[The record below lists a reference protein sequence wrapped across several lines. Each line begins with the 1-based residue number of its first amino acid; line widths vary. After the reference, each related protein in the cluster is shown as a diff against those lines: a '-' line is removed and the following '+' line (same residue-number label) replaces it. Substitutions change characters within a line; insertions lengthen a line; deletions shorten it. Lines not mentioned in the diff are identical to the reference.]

1 MVKNN
6 TGGNKAKRQGRR
18 FATEQQ
24 GSNKGVR
31 KASEVGEIYAAV
43 TKIFG
48 GSTCEVKCNDGL
60 IRQCVIRGKFAFKGK
75 RENTLISGIWVLVG
89 LRDWEVRASGLPRC
103 DLLEVYSSM
112 EKEKLRQAESCSF
125 QHILGAGESTKTDE
139 HDLFSDLTTT
149 NLPKKVSGAVIDE
162 DIGIGISSDDEPV
175 SDSDTVREKENP
187 LPNPLPPPTVLLGK
201 EAVRNQLDWMTI
213 NIDDI

>member
-24 GSNKGVR
+24 GGSNKGVR
-31 KASEVGEIYAAV
+31 KATELGEIYAAV

-48 GSTCEVKCNDGL
+48 GSTCEVKCNDGV

-103 DLLEVYSSM
+103 DLLEVYSSV

-149 NLPKKVSGAVIDE
+149 NLPEKVSGAVINE
-162 DIGIGISSDDEPV
+162 EISDISSSDDEPV
-175 SDSDTVREKENP
+175 SES
-187 LPNPLPPPTVLLGK
+187 PLPPPTVLLGK

-213 NIDDI
+213 NVDDI

>member
-24 GSNKGVR
+24 GGNNKGVR
-31 KASEVGEIYAAV
+31 KATEIGEIYAAV

-48 GSTCEVKCNDGL
+48 GSTCEVKCNDGV

-103 DLLEVYSSM
+103 DLLEVYSSV

-149 NLPKKVSGAVIDE
+149 NLPEKVSGAVINE
-162 DIGIGISSDDEPV
+162 EISDISSSDDEPV
-175 SDSDTVREKENP
+175 SES
-187 LPNPLPPPTVLLGK
+187 PLPPPTVLLGK

-213 NIDDI
+213 NVDDI

>member
-24 GSNKGVR
+24 GGSNKGVR
-31 KASEVGEIYAAV
+31 KATEIGEIYAAV

-48 GSTCEVKCNDGL
+48 GSTCEVKCNDGV

-103 DLLEVYSSM
+103 DLLEVYSSV

-149 NLPKKVSGAVIDE
+149 NLPEKVSGAVINE
-162 DIGIGISSDDEPV
+162 EISDISSSDDEPV
-175 SDSDTVREKENP
+175 SES
-187 LPNPLPPPTVLLGK
+187 PLPPPTVLLGK
-201 EAVRNQLDWMTI
+201 EAVRYQLDWMTI
-213 NIDDI
+213 NVDDI

>member
-6 TGGNKAKRQGRR
+6 TGGNKATRQGRR

-24 GSNKGVR
+24 GGSNKGVR
-31 KASEVGEIYAAV
+31 KATELGEIYAAV

-48 GSTCEVKCNDGL
+48 GSTCEVKCNDGV

-103 DLLEVYSSM
+103 DLLEVYSSV

-149 NLPKKVSGAVIDE
+149 NLPEKVSGAVINE
-162 DIGIGISSDDEPV
+162 EISDISSSDDEPV
-175 SDSDTVREKENP
+175 SES
-187 LPNPLPPPTVLLGK
+187 PLPPPTVLLGK

-213 NIDDI
+213 NVDDI

>member
-24 GSNKGVR
+24 GGNNKGVR
-31 KASEVGEIYAAV
+31 KATELGEIYAAV

-48 GSTCEVKCNDGL
+48 GSTCEVKCNDGV

-103 DLLEVYSSM
+103 DLLEVYSSV

-149 NLPKKVSGAVIDE
+149 NLPEKVSGAVINE
-162 DIGIGISSDDEPV
+162 EISDISSSDDEPV
-175 SDSDTVREKENP
+175 SES
-187 LPNPLPPPTVLLGK
+187 PLPPPTVLLGK

-213 NIDDI
+213 NVDDI

>member
-24 GSNKGVR
+24 GGSNKGVR
-31 KASEVGEIYAAV
+31 KATEIGEIYAAV

-48 GSTCEVKCNDGL
+48 GSTCEVKCNDGV

-103 DLLEVYSSM
+103 DLLEVYSSV

-149 NLPKKVSGAVIDE
+149 NLPEKVSGAVINE
-162 DIGIGISSDDEPV
+162 EISDISSSDDEPV
-175 SDSDTVREKENP
+175 SES
-187 LPNPLPPPTVLLGK
+187 PLPPPTVLLGK

-213 NIDDI
+213 NVDDI